1 MVFNLICFQQVLAM
15 EGTEKQVVL
24 KLRAGNHNVFKK
36 FVRDNYNPVFYLCLG
51 ITKSRETSEELTSD
65 VFLKVWNKRET
76 LPLSGSLQAYLRAV
90 SRNTAID
97 FIRSRKFQLVSIED
111 IKSFDFTSTTTT
123 DNDLLEAEMKKVYQE
138 ALNSLTPRRKEI
150 FKLSREENLTYEEI
164 AKKLN
169 ISKNT
174 VEVQMGFALR
184 SLKSFVRHKT
194 DLKVEVSLL
203 LVYLFN
209 L

>member
-1 MVFNLICFQQVLAM
+1 MAFSLICFQQALTM
-15 EGTEKQVVL
+15 EGTEKQIVL
-24 KLRAGNHNVFKK
+24 KLRAGNHFAFEH

-65 VFLKVWNKRET
+65 IFLKIWNKRES
-76 LPLSGSLQAYLRAV
+76 LPLSGSLQAYLRVV
-90 SRNTAID
+90 SRNAAID
-97 FIRSRKFQLVSIED
+97 FVRSRKFQLVSIED
-111 IKSFDFTSTTTT
+111 IESFDFTSSEVT
-123 DNDLLEAEMKKVYQE
+123 DNTLIEAEMKKAYQD
-138 ALNSLTPRRKEI
+138 ALDSLTPRRKEI

-164 AKKLN
+164 AQKLN

-184 SLKSFVRHKT
+184 GLKNFVRQKT
-194 DLKVEVSLL
+194 DLKVEVWILL
-203 LVYLFN
+203 LHLFN